1 MLTHPLTVFI
11 LSFSVSLSLWGGQTV
26 LSAQVSCIVSS
37 AEIQKKAIMIN

>member
-1 MLTHPLTVFI
+1 MDWDGQMLTHPLTV
-11 LSFSVSLSLWGGQTV
+11 SLSLCGGQTV